1 MLNVNQDK
9 LKKRDAPTGYPL
21 STIAASLH
29 IKLVI
34 NKQESSPCNEKLR
47 EALETPREE
56 IELVNTRRLPWLV
69 ALARSGVKLPRG
81 SRSILLC
88 WQRSSILNDYISIYW
103 SEWEVF
109 EVMTHQHAF
118 PSLRYL
124 EAFKE
129 DKQKHALTRGFT
141 SIPNKCSFRHFIFS
155 HLAKPIGSSSSSS
168 FCPTDSSESPR
179 CSTPV
184 FAKQRRTRPFIACE
198 LCRQRAFQ
206 TPNENDTKNE
216 KAHAHHHHHH
226 RSTTLFYQPSQSTM
240 KTQRRRSSIAQL
252 LVWIV

>member
-34 NKQESSPCNEKLR
+34 NKQESSPCEEKLR

-56 IELVNTRRLPWLV
+56 IELVNTQRLPWLV
-69 ALARSGVKLPRG
+69 SLSSQTAVWVSADS
-81 SRSILLC
+81 SLC
-88 WQRSSILNDYISIYW
+88 WRRSSILNDYISIYW
-103 SEWEVF
+103 SEREVF
-109 EVMTHQHAF
+109 EELTHKHAF
-118 PSLRYL
+118 PPLRYL

-168 FCPTDSSESPR
+168 FCPTESSESPR

-216 KAHAHHHHHH
+216 KAHVHHHHHH